1 MRTEELIISIEYN
14 RACFRLSKCTNEEQK
29 QELIKTVNWLR
40 EKLESY
46 KGGKD
51 DTRVQENEKTDS
63 KRGTPDLRSLRG
75 KDNKSR

>member
-1 MRTEELIISIEYN
+1 MRTEELITSIEYN
-14 RACFRLSKCTNEEQK
+14 RACFRLSKCTNDEQK

-51 DTRVQENEKTDS
+51 DTRVQENEEKDRAGRVS
-63 KRGTPDLRSLRG
+63 DLWLMRREN
-75 KDNKSR
+75 NKSK